1 MEAEERCCVLVYIDL
16 GVRLVP
22 DRELVGERFDLESR
36 PEEEEVGREEVCER
50 TPSEKPESW
59 RSIFG
64 DSSLGEGE
72 GSGSIADAGF
82 CEGIFCSGARWGL
95 IPED

>member
-1 MEAEERCCVLVYIDL
+1 MEAEKRCCVLVCTDL

-22 DRELVGERFDLESR
+22 DRELVEERFALESR
-36 PEEEEVGREEVCER
+36 PEEDEVGREEACER

-64 DSSLGEGE
+64 DSSLGEGK
-72 GSGSIADAGF
+72 GSGSIADEGF
-82 CEGIFCSGARWGL
+82 CEGIFCSCARWGL
-95 IPED
+95 IRED